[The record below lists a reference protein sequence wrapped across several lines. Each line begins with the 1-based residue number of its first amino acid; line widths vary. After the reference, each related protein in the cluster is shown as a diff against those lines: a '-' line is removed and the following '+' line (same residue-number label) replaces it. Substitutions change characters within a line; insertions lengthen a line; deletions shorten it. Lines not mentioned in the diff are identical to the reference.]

1 MRSLQELE
9 IFVRTAETG
18 SLSATARLLD
28 LTPAAASAAL
38 KRLEAELHV
47 PLFVRSTRSLRLTAQ
62 GELYLAHCRQ
72 ALELL
77 ASGRDALQSGGSQL
91 RGTLQLSMPS
101 DLGRNVLLPWLAA
114 FQAQHPQLSLRM
126 QVSDRLADVYREPVD
141 LALRYG
147 ELPDSSLVALP
158 LVPDNRRVLCAAPAY
173 LQQYGAPQQ
182 PDDLRRHNCLCYML
196 GDAIHDSWRFF
207 RHGSAQLVAVRG
219 RQQLDDGDVV
229 RRLAVA
235 GYGIAYKSA
244 LDVADDL
251 RAGRLQALCTD
262 WQGDPAPLNLM
273 CADRRQLSPAV
284 QALRAFLAERLAAHA
299 L

>member
-18 SLSATARLLD
+18 SLSATARLLE

-38 KRLEAELHV
+38 KRLEAELQA
-47 PLFVRSTRSLRLTAQ
+47 PLFVRSTRSLRLTPQ
-62 GELYLAHCRQ
+62 GELYLSHCRQ

-77 ASGRDALQSGGSQL
+77 ASGRDALQSGNKQL
-91 RGTLQLSMPS
+91 HGTLQLSLPS
-101 DLGRNVLLPWLAA
+101 DLGRNVVLPWLVE
-114 FQAQHPQLSLRM
+114 FQAQHPQLVLRL

-147 ELPDSSLVALP
+147 EPPDSGLLALP

-173 LQQYGAPQQ
+173 LQRHGTPQH
-182 PDDLRRHNCLCYML
+182 PDELRRHNCLCYML
-196 GDAIHDSWRFF
+196 GDAMYDSWRFF
-207 RHGSAQLVAVRG
+207 RHGNAHQVPVRG
-219 RQQLDDGDVV
+219 SQQVDDGDVV
-229 RRLAVA
+229 RRLALA
-235 GYGIAYKSA
+235 GHGIAYKSA

-251 RAGRLQALCTD
+251 RAGRLQALCPD

-273 CADRRQLSPAV
+273 CADRRQLSPPV
-284 QALRAFLAERLAAHA
+284 QALRAFLTARLAAHA
-299 L
+299 Q